1 MGVQVLSALPMSYPA
16 ALHFTTRPAS
26 TPGAGTVVFV
36 HGSLDRGES
45 FRRVMRRLPEFA
57 TVAYDRRGYQGSRG
71 GGVVELGGHIDDLL
85 AVAGAARAES
95 GGGPVV
101 AVGHSFGG
109 DVVLGA
115 ALASPGA
122 FDSIGAF
129 EPPMPWLGFR
139 RQRRASHGPR
149 PPTTPAWRRSGSS
162 AAWWARR
169 PGPTCTR
176 TAGPR
181 AGPTGRPWWPTY
193 AASGSRARPSTSWRS
208 SVPAVFG
215 RGGPTSAP
223 HHRQT
228 VEWLGDNVPGA
239 VLFEIANA
247 QHGAHLSHPDAF
259 AAMTRLVL
267 ERAGGPDGLIRRT
280 RRGAARRRRRGPA
293 PRGAGASGGATASRR
308 TRHPCPRS

>member
-1 MGVQVLSALPMSYPA
+1 MSYPA
-16 ALHFTTRPAS
+16 ALHFTTRPSS

-36 HGSLDRGES
+36 HGSLDRGGS
-45 FRRVMRRLPEFA
+45 FRRAMRRLPEFA

-85 AVAGAARAES
+85 AIAGAARAES
-95 GGGPVV
+95 DGGPVV
-101 AVGHSFGG
+101 AVVHSFGG

-139 RQRRASHGPR
+139 RKA
-149 PPTTPAWRRSGSS
+149 
-162 AAWWARR
+162 
-169 PGPTCTR
+169 
-176 TAGPR
+176 
-181 AGPTGRPWWPTY
+181 GRPWPPPSDDPGLEAERFFCRMVGESTW
-193 AASGSRARPSTSWRS
+193 ANLHEDGRASRRADGPALVADLRGFRVEGAPFDVMALD
-208 SVPAVFG
+208 VPAVFG
-215 RGGPTSAP
+215 RGGAMSAP

-267 ERAGGPDGLIRRT
+267 ERAGDPTG
-280 RRGAARRRRRGPA
+280 
-293 PRGAGASGGATASRR
+293 
-308 TRHPCPRS
+308 